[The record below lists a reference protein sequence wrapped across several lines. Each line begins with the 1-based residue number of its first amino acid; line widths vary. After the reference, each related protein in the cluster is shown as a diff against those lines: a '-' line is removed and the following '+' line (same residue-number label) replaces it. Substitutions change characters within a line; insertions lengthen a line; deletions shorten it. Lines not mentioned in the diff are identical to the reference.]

1 MKKKILLF
9 LPVENTCLLTTKSWS
24 TVRSTKIV
32 LCNFKHKRI
41 ASWHLASSMGTSKK
55 LATFWPYLIYYFVF
69 TLPKLFCDVFYLLH
83 LCVRFMTELTLMPLF
98 SLWKIKRNF
107 FQTRIYQLPSTPL
120 NRKRL
125 FNLQSPQ
132 LQI

>member
-1 MKKKILLF
+1 MFVDDQVVIDGPFNENCIMQFQTQEDRILAFSVVDGNIIETRNF
-9 LPVENTCLLTTKSWS
+9 L
-24 TVRSTKIV
+24 TV
-32 LCNFKHKRI
+32 
-41 ASWHLASSMGTSKK
+41 SKMI
-55 LATFWPYLIYYFVF
+55 LIHYFVF
-69 TLPKLFCDVFYLLH
+69 TLPNLFCDVFYLLH
-83 LCVRFMTELTLMPLF
+83 LCVRFMMESTLMPLF

-125 FNLQSPQ
+125 SNLQNPQ